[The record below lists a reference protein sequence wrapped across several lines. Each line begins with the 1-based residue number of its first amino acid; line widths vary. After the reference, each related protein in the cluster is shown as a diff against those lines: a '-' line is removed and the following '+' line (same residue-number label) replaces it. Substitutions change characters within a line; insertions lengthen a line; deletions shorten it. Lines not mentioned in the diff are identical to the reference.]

1 MSDANP
7 AGNGS
12 LPTPGPGGGQATDG
26 QAPDR
31 QAPGR
36 QDPDRRA
43 SSYDPRAIEYARQRA
58 WDSRE
63 AFRTP
68 LLKATQSGVYIK
80 ASAPFT
86 SGNVHIGHVRSYAI
100 GDAYA
105 RFQRARGEPVLFAF
119 GFDAFGL
126 PAELGAIANGESPAE
141 WVARCAEHMTGQL
154 RRLGFSFDWER
165 TFMSSDPIMYRW
177 SQWLFLTLL
186 DAGLIYHGSGSVD
199 WCDTCQTTLATI
211 QVEDGT
217 CWRCHNPVRLIQRAQ
232 WYLRISAYLEENDRR
247 TGELQKWDETSL
259 ASQRFVL
266 GRADGVELQARAADG
281 RELTVFTP
289 HAEGIAQ
296 ARFVLIS
303 PKHPEVERWSAEAAV
318 GEQLEEMR
326 LGGWERSSRGAEAV
340 ALVDTGCTVSISEG
354 GPSLPLLISPA
365 VDERFGATAVLG
377 IPGCDR
383 TDELIAERLG
393 IPLVEQ
399 EKGKEEGGV
408 GVEVDT
414 GPSESGSPVAAAET
428 EAGKPGGALP
438 AATEAGPDG
447 TPPAGTAAGRA
458 GEARPARSAAQGPG
472 GARPAVRYKAGD
484 FSISRQRAWG
494 TPIPIVYCE
503 DCGTVPIPRE
513 QLPVELPRDLKPTGA
528 GNPLAEREEFVNT
541 ACPRCG
547 GPARRETD
555 TLDCHF
561 DALWLWIPACV
572 PASERE
578 RPLEE
583 ILALED
589 LRAWL
594 PSERL
599 VAGSDSGNFMFD
611 QRITTKALRDI
622 GPLAFLA
629 DGEPFAGAL
638 MHEMV
643 IRDGRKMSKH
653 LGNVV
658 DPDELVES
666 FGADTVRM
674 AVLWAARPQKSLNWS
689 DSAVQFCQRFL
700 HSLWLYSRTRIA
712 QRVEDSGD
720 LDPRRTE
727 HLRRRLEK
735 WCDIAVEKI
744 TEELAELEMHSAVRN
759 AIRLLDRIKDYEKR
773 VLKHSGALCRED
785 HEALLDALGLMA
797 RVITPFA
804 PHVGEELW
812 ESSGLGE
819 PGVDP
824 PWPRTGEWSRQ
835 PPVAAVSRAEAMPV
849 AGSEE

>member
-1 MSDANP
+1 MS
-7 AGNGS
+7 AG
-12 LPTPGPGGGQATDG
+12 AR
-26 QAPDR
+26 PD
-31 QAPGR
+31 
-36 QDPDRRA
+36 
-43 SSYDPRAIEYARQRA
+43 YDPRAIEQRRQRE
-58 WDSRE
+58 WETRE

-68 LLKATQSGVYIK
+68 PVEDRSRETLASDRSRETRASGANPRFDQHPRFGQRTGIYIK

-126 PAELGAIANGESPAE
+126 PAELGAIAGGESPSE
-141 WVARCAEHMTGQL
+141 WVTRCAEHMTGQL
-154 RRLGFSFDWER
+154 KRLGFSFDWER
-165 TFMSSDPIMYRW
+165 TFMSSEEIMYRW

-211 QVEDGT
+211 QVENGT
-217 CWRCHNPVRLIQRAQ
+217 CWRCHNPVRLIQRPQ
-232 WYLRISAYLEENDRR
+232 WYLRISAYLEENDHRLA
-247 TGELQKWDETSL
+247 ELEKWDETSL

-266 GRADGVELQARAADG
+266 GRTDGVELQASAADG
-281 RELTVFTP
+281 RELMLFTP
-289 HAEGIAQ
+289 HAEGLGR
-296 ARFVLIS
+296 ARFVLMS
-303 PKHPEVERWSAEAAV
+303 PKHPEVELWAADPAV
-318 GEQLEEMR
+318 REQLEEMR
-326 LGGWERSSRGAEAV
+326 LGGWERGSRGAETI
-340 ALVDTGCTVSISEG
+340 ALVDTGCALTLSG
-354 GPSLPLLISPA
+354 ADPSAAPLPLLISPV
-365 VDERFGATAVLG
+365 VDERFGVTAVLG
-377 IPGCDR
+377 IPELDR
-383 TDELIAERLG
+383 TDELIAQRLG
-393 IPLVEQ
+393 LVS
-399 EKGKEEGGV
+399 KEEEEEEGLGGEADA
-408 GVEVDT
+408 GSS
-414 GPSESGSPVAAAET
+414 GGGSPVRPT
-428 EAGKPGGALP
+428 GTGAGGP
-438 AATEAGPDG
+438 A
-447 TPPAGTAAGRA
+447 
-458 GEARPARSAAQGPG
+458 
-472 GARPAVRYKAGD
+472 GARPAVRYKAND
-484 FSISRQRAWG
+484 FSISRQRSWG
-494 TPIPIVYCE
+494 TPIPIVYCAA
-503 DCGTVPIPRE
+503 CGTVPVPKE
-513 QLPVELPRDLKPTGA
+513 QLPVALPLDLKPTGA
-528 GNPLAEREEFVNT
+528 GNPLAEREDFVNT

-547 GPARRETD
+547 EPAKRETD

-572 PASERE
+572 PASERA

-583 ILALED
+583 ILALDD

-611 QRITTKALRDI
+611 QRIATKALRDI
-622 GPLAFLA
+622 GPLAFLS

-658 DPDELVES
+658 DPDELVDA

-689 DSAVQFCQRFL
+689 DSAVQFCHRFL
-700 HSLWLYSRTRIA
+700 HNLWQYSQTRFA
-712 QRVEDSGD
+712 QRVEDSGE

-735 WCDIAVEKI
+735 WCDIAVAKI
-744 TEELAELEMHSAVRN
+744 TEELTELEMHSAVRN

-773 VLKHSGALCRED
+773 VLEHSGALCRED
-785 HEALLDALGLMA
+785 HEALRDALGLMA
-797 RVITPFA
+797 RVLMPFA
-804 PHVGEELW
+804 PHIGEELW
-812 ESSGLGE
+812 LASGLAE

-824 PWPRTGEWSRQ
+824 PWPGGGDRERDSHT
-835 PPVAAVSRAEAMPV
+835 RAQAPALANSAEIH
-849 AGSEE
+849 